1 MLNTP
6 AQAGC
11 LGIRGLGS
19 LGSLGS
25 LGTAA
30 SELHFEEEG
39 KT

>member
-25 LGTAA
+25 LGTGA